1 MTVEEQRASARRFA
15 EANFTKTVK
24 KTSEKKIS
32 KRRAKDVQEEE
43 EEEVPKSL
51 TKLQEAKLKQRELL
65 AQRAKEKAEQIRSAK
80 RRPSMAGKKRRQTKL
95 MSEEGVDS
103 DSELEVDEVEEEEE
117 VVAKD
122 TGGMHAAYCFGI

>member
-1 MTVEEQRASARRFA
+1 
-15 EANFTKTVK
+15 
-24 KTSEKKIS
+24 
-32 KRRAKDVQEEE
+32 
-43 EEEVPKSL
+43 
-51 TKLQEAKLKQRELL
+51 
-65 AQRAKEKAEQIRSAK
+65 IRSAK